1 MQSKVWSFVESFCSK
16 QEIRILTR
24 FISIHSSV
32 NTFKS
37 WIPSFVSFFVESSSS
52 GSTPRGR
59 EKKIFSLNHFRVEQI
74 ELDAKLQ
81 QNIFFVFPTRRWW
94 THQKN
99 KQQKSRFDDIIDVLD
114 VSEDGTR
121 IRRGRGLAF
130 FACGN
135 DDLNQLVHHG
145 YTS

>member
-37 WIPSFVSFFVESSSS
+37 WIPSFVSFFCWIIIIWLHAK
-52 GSTPRGR
+52 RKR
-59 EKKIFSLNHFRVEQI
+59 KKIFSLNHFRVGQI